1 MGQFED
7 EIVLQKGRLRRGVW
21 DVRFCGIVVG
31 EKWLWGGQ
39 LWERGDRDKKCLAG
53 CGVCVCVADWQFAFE
68 EVETEMSGI
77 KGRKE
82 LMNTKTT
89 KRVWKRRRRLQIN
102 ILKI

>member
-1 MGQFED
+1 
-7 EIVLQKGRLRRGVW
+7 
-21 DVRFCGIVVG
+21 
-31 EKWLWGGQ
+31 
-39 LWERGDRDKKCLAG
+39 
-53 CGVCVCVADWQFAFE
+53 VADWQFAFE